1 MPRLLKLERPLARAE
16 IAARHDSAPDP
27 VTREHW
33 RILYW
38 LACGTKATRV
48 AWLTG
53 YSTKWVGRLARRY
66 NREGPAAVEDQRR
79 HNRGAAPLLT
89 ADQCVALAMALE
101 GPAPDGGLWSGP
113 KVAAWM
119 SGQLGRPVRPQ
130 RGWDYLR
137 RCGFTPHRPRPR
149 HVQADAAAQAA
160 FPKASPPACKPSS
173 KRTPT
178 RRSSSGPKTNTASG

>member
-1 MPRLLKLERPLARAE
+1 MPRLIKLVPPLSLAE
-16 IAARHDSAPDP
+16 LAARHDSTPER

-38 LACGTKATRV
+38 LASGRTAARV

-53 YSTKWVGRLARRY
+53 YSAKWVGLLARRY

-79 HNRGAAPLLT
+79 HNRGAPPLLSPEQCAALT
-89 ADQCVALAMALE
+89 AALE

-119 SGQLGRPVRPQ
+119 SVQLGREVRPQ
-130 RGWDYLR
+130 RGWEYLR
-137 RCGFTPHRPRPR
+137 RCGFTPHRPRP
-149 HVQADAAAQAA
+149 HHAQADAAAQAA
-160 FPKASPPACKPSS
+160 FPKASPPACRPSG

-178 RRSSSGPKTNTASG
+178 RRSSAGRQTNTAWG